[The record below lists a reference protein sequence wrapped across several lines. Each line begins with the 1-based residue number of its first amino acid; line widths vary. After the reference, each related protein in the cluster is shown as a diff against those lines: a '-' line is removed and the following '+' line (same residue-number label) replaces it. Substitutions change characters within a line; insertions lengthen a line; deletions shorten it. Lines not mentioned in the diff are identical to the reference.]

1 MSTSTKMIVAIAG
14 VIAIVSTLPM
24 FEVRM
29 VPEWFVAG
37 ALPGSLVA
45 IMISGNVHIFSP
57 WVVVAANWILYVLV
71 ILLIRKVVRV
81 FRAR

>member
-1 MSTSTKMIVAIAG
+1 MSTSIKMIMAIAG
-14 VIAIVSTLPM
+14 VIAIVSSLPM

-45 IMISGNVHIFSP
+45 IMISGNVHVFNP
-57 WVVVAANWILYVLV
+57 WVVVAANWIIYVLV
-71 ILLIRKVVRV
+71 VLLIRKVARV
-81 FRAR
+81 FRAS